1 MAATEELQNTK
12 VRERASPPGRRWG
25 EVIIERL
32 IQVAGISAIVIIALI
47 FFFLLREGLPMFLD
61 IPLRQ
66 LFGIAG
72 IRSRTASAWCRCS
85 SARCW

>member
-1 MAATEELQNTK
+1 MRQPAN
-12 VRERASPPGRRWG
+12 WG
-25 EVIIERL
+25 EWIIEGI

-47 FFFLLREGLPMFLD
+47 FLFLLREGLPMFLD

-66 LFGIAG
+66 LFGTHWYPIEDK
-72 IRSRTASAWCRCS
+72 SSACCRCS